1 MNQKSQIQLDF
12 DSEDTEGSD
21 ISFESS
27 FDEQL
32 EQEFEQTLQQK
43 GIVQFKDQMERMM
56 QLNQEIGTIK
66 LEKANFED
74 EEELKKLFPPRQQ
87 ENLISRKSISNIQIM
102 SPRQKSQSENKN
114 NSQWYQVSKN
124 ILNSSKKV
132 ASQPTLEEFQQRL
145 NLFRINNTKSD
156 IVDLIIE
163 EQDKL
168 LKDIQQQEKK
178 NKAIENAVHE
188 SIEAKVRKETGDV
201 GYVSFRKKIQFQF
214 RIRKAEELAQEK
226 VLKQKEKKETDMHRS
241 LQIFD
246 QLFLNRNYDE
256 EGEVKSLAAEELYK
270 KVKKCQDDIDVKNT
284 IIQFI
289 IQHRKKQIDEYKNK
303 PTILKPTKFI
313 SEDSREFSLLQPNM
327 QFRQQMMQQQLNKE
341 VLDKRDDLE
350 GENIYLL
357 TKINQILEGNL
368 MKLWKH
374 KLGSKM

>member
-43 GIVQFKDQMERMM
+43 GIVQFKDQMERML

-74 EEELKKLFPPRQQ
+74 EEELKKLFPPKQQ
-87 ENLISRKSISNIQIM
+87 ENLISRKSTSNIQIM

-214 RIRKAEELAQEK
+214 RIRKAEEMAQEK

-270 KVKKCQDDIDVKNT
+270 RVKKCSDDIDVKNT

-289 IQHRKKQIDEYKNK
+289 IQHRKKQIEEYKNK

>member
-1 MNQKSQIQLDF
+1 MNQKLQIQLDF

-43 GIVQFKDQMERMM
+43 GIVQFKDQMERML

-74 EEELKKLFPPRQQ
+74 EEELKKLFPPKQS
-87 ENLISRKSISNIQIM
+87 ENLISRKSISNIQIT
-102 SPRQKSQSENKN
+102 SPRQKSQSENKT

-214 RIRKAEELAQEK
+214 RIRKAEEMAQEK
-226 VLKQKEKKETDMHRS
+226 VLKQKEKKETDMYRS

-341 VLDKRDDLE
+341 ILDKRDDLE

-368 MKLWKH
+368 LKLWKH

>member
-1 MNQKSQIQLDF
+1 MNQKLQIQLDF

-43 GIVQFKDQMERMM
+43 GIVQFKDQMERML

-74 EEELKKLFPPRQQ
+74 EEELKKLFPPKQS

-102 SPRQKSQSENKN
+102 SPRQKSQSENKT

-214 RIRKAEELAQEK
+214 RIRKAEEMAQEK

-246 QLFLNRNYDE
+246 QLFLSRNYDE

-341 VLDKRDDLE
+341 ILDKRDDLE

>member
-74 EEELKKLFPPRQQ
+74 EEELKKLFPPKQQ

-270 KVKKCQDDIDVKNT
+270 KVKRCQDDIDVKNT

-289 IQHRKKQIDEYKNK
+289 ILHRKKQIDEYKNK

>member
-43 GIVQFKDQMERMM
+43 GIVQFKDQMERML

-74 EEELKKLFPPRQQ
+74 EEELKKLFPPKQQ
-87 ENLISRKSISNIQIM
+87 ENLISRKSVSNIQIM

-214 RIRKAEELAQEK
+214 RIRKAEEMAQEK

-270 KVKKCQDDIDVKNT
+270 KVKKCSDDIDVKNT

-289 IQHRKKQIDEYKNK
+289 IQHRKKQIEEYKNK